1 MIRTIDELVDY
12 CCDLVRCNN
21 GIIDLMSK
29 IKIDGYKV
37 KINQYAFTIERF
49 DNKYIYKIPYGAYNV
64 CEIEKRILDLA
75 NDINLE
81 QWFSQIIGYITT
93 SKGNTYYLYE
103 KTDTIDFGNI
113 ILSTDTS
120 NEIRNE
126 MLRLADSTYL
136 SAADTRLLMILF
148 QEFSTMELEAIDTF
162 LEKQNIHD
170 MSLSNWG
177 YSKARGR
184 YVLTSWYHN
193 PIS

>member
-21 GIIDLMSK
+21 GVIDLMSE
-29 IKIDGYKV
+29 IKINGYKV
-37 KINQYAFTIERF
+37 KINPYVFTIERL
-49 DNKYIYKIPYGAYNV
+49 DNKYIYKIPYGTYNV

-75 NDINLE
+75 KDVNLE
-81 QWFSQIIGYITT
+81 QWFSQIIGSVTT

-103 KTDTIDFGNI
+103 KTDIVDFGNI
-113 ILSTDTS
+113 TLRIDTS

-126 MLRLADSTYL
+126 MLRLTDATSL
-136 SAADTRLLMILF
+136 FAADTRLLMILF
-148 QEFSTMELEAIDTF
+148 QEFSTMELEVIDNF
-162 LEKQNIHD
+162 LEAQNIHD

-177 YSKARGR
+177 YSKMNER

-193 PIS
+193 LLS

>member
-12 CCDLVRCNN
+12 CCDLIRCNN
-21 GIIDLMSK
+21 GIIDSMSE
-29 IKIDGYKV
+29 IKINGYKV
-37 KINQYAFTIERF
+37 KINPYAFTIERF

-113 ILSTDTS
+113 TLSINTS
-120 NEIRNE
+120 NEIRNKI
-126 MLRLADSTYL
+126 LRLTDSTSL
-136 SAADTRLLMILF
+136 FAADTRLLMILL
-148 QEFSTMELEAIDTF
+148 QEFDTMELEAIDVF
-162 LEKQNIHD
+162 LEAQNIHD

-177 YSKARGR
+177 YNKMNGR

-193 PIS
+193 LLS